1 MSQTL
6 SRNEIG
12 GPTPAASP
20 VEGLDRNFGDA
31 VEAGLHADT
40 AVDVSIVLPFYN
52 PGNRLRPT
60 VEHVI
65 GALTA
70 SGMTFEVI
78 TVSDGSTDGSPST
91 LEGLSE
97 LIVRQVSYPTN
108 AGKGHA
114 LRTGFQIARG
124 TYVGFIDADGDI
136 SPDFLTDFLDTLRDG
151 AADIVI
157 GTKRHR
163 ASAVHNSIS
172 RRIYS
177 WGYQSLIRLL
187 FSLDVTDTQ
196 VGIKLMDRRVLD
208 DLLPLLR
215 QDGFALDLELLVLA
229 QSRGYNRIEEAP
241 IRIEERSQSTISLRA
256 IRRLLADTI
265 TIFWRSSVRHD
276 LDHAP
281 AREHTTRTT
290 PNSVEL
296 RPSPAAS

>member
-208 DLLPLLR
+208 DVLPLLR

-229 QSRGYNRIEEAP
+229 QSHGYNRIEEAP

>member
-12 GPTPAASP
+12 GPTPAAYP
-20 VEGLDRNFGDA
+20 VEGLHRNFGDA
-31 VEAGLHADT
+31 VEVGLNAET
-40 AVDVSIVLPFYN
+40 VEVSIVLPFYN

-163 ASAVHNSIS
+163 ASAVHNSML

-276 LDHAP
+276 LDHTP
-281 AREHTTRTT
+281 AREHMTRTT

>member
-1 MSQTL
+1 ML
-6 SRNEIG
+6 
-12 GPTPAASP
+12 
-20 VEGLDRNFGDA
+20 
-31 VEAGLHADT
+31 
-40 AVDVSIVLPFYN
+40 
-52 PGNRLRPT
+52 
-60 VEHVI
+60 
-65 GALTA
+65 
-70 SGMTFEVI
+70 
-78 TVSDGSTDGSPST
+78 
-91 LEGLSE
+91 
-97 LIVRQVSYPTN
+97 
-108 AGKGHA
+108 
-114 LRTGFQIARG
+114 
-124 TYVGFIDADGDI
+124 
-136 SPDFLTDFLDTLRDG
+136 
-151 AADIVI
+151 
-157 GTKRHR
+157 
-163 ASAVHNSIS
+163 

-208 DLLPLLR
+208 DVLPLLR

-229 QSRGYNRIEEAP
+229 QSHGYNRIEEAP